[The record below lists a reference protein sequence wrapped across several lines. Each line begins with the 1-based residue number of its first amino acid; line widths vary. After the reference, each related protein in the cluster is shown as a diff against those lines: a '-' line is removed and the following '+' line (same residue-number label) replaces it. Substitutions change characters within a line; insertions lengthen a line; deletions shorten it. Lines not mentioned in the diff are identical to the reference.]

1 MCDNDSYTKVSIVRK
16 LLEKKIDKIHENL
29 NERLKVL
36 NEELD
41 NFEEVFA
48 KESEK
53 DETELN
59 KLTQYRL
66 HTIELFD
73 DGDYQ
78 LTKIEKRIELLK
90 TRIEQRKLKLEFDD
104 DLLNIQISSLGQLVR
119 MERVSGAGYEVFGS
133 VSEGLDGGNYEVIDE
148 ELMQEMV
155 KLNRDTR
162 TMSLPTSPSGDKI
175 IYDDPNEDYLVPR
188 PMPRKP
194 LRPAPVA
201 PIKAPP
207 PPPRDHPPQDPPPQ
221 DPHTQDSPP
230 REPLTRDLPSRI
242 MSPRLNFKRWK
253 SRSDE
258 YAEID
263 DKSQEEDMYCRV
275 PDKEK
280 GFFRKKSSSANKLDK
295 IGVSAQVEFHVV
307 SKCRIGAGPGQM
319 LKPKNI
325 AISQKTGC
333 IFVAEKGNNRV
344 QVFASTGEPV
354 YSFTRKTVMPNH
366 SMVKPYGICI
376 LNEKVFV
383 SVTQHNCV
391 HAYKSNGE
399 FIAQKGQ
406 EGKGDGNFVFPT
418 GMSTDGTNR
427 VYVCDYGNNR
437 VQAFSKEL
445 QFKQVIGVGNLTNP
459 TDIAVDQHLD
469 LYVLDRATTVVHIFN
484 SKGVYQKKI
493 IKIIKYPI
501 LSNPQF
507 IAISPKG
514 RIVLSDLLSNSVNIF
529 TMDGGLRQTL
539 GGPRDKELFGEP
551 RGVAFDRNGNL
562 VVACHKETG
571 CLQIIEIDI

>member
-1 MCDNDSYTKVSIVRK
+1 MCDNDSFTKISIVRK

-41 NFEEVFA
+41 SFEKDFA
-48 KESEK
+48 KETEK

-73 DGDYQ
+73 EGDYQ
-78 LTKIEKRIELLK
+78 LTKIENRIELLR
-90 TRIEQRKLKLEFDD
+90 TRIEQRRLKLEFDD
-104 DLLNIQISSLGQLVR
+104 VLINSQVSSLGQLIR
-119 MERVSGAGYEVFGS
+119 MEELSGAGYEVFGS
-133 VSEGLDGGNYEVIDE
+133 VSEGLSGATYEEIDE
-148 ELMQEMV
+148 DLVGQLDKV
-155 KLNRDTR
+155 NFVTR
-162 TMSLPTSPSGDKI
+162 PVSLPTSPSHGDGVV
-175 IYDDPNEDYLVPR
+175 YETTPEDYLVPR
-188 PMPRKP
+188 EPEARKP
-194 LRPAPVA
+194 LRQAPV
-201 PIKAPP
+201 PPKVRPP
-207 PPPRDHPPQDPPPQ
+207 PPPAK
-221 DPHTQDSPP
+221 
-230 REPLTRDLPSRI
+230 I
-242 MSPRLNFKRWK
+242 MSPIFGIKRWK
-253 SRSDE
+253 SKSGE
-258 YAEID
+258 YAEIEE
-263 DKSQEEDMYCRV
+263 KKQEEELYNKV
-275 PDKEK
+275 PDRDK
-280 GFFRKKSSSANKLDK
+280 GFFRKKSNSAGNKLDQ
-295 IGVSAQVEFHVV
+295 IGVTGQSDLQMV
-307 SKCRIGAGPGQM
+307 SKCRIGAGPGQI

-333 IFVAEKGNNRV
+333 IFVVEKGNNRV
-344 QVFASTGEPV
+344 QVFAATGEPV
-354 YSFTRKTVMPNH
+354 YSFTRKTVISNQ

-383 SVTQHNCV
+383 SVTQYNCV
-391 HAYKSNGE
+391 HAYRSNGE
-399 FIAQKGQ
+399 YIAQKGQ
-406 EGKGDGNFVFPT
+406 EGKGEGNFVFPT

-445 QFKQVIGVGNLTNP
+445 QFKQVIGVGHLTNP

-469 LYVLDRATTVVHIFN
+469 LYVLDRATTIVHIFN
-484 SKGVYQKKI
+484 SRGVYQKKI